1 MIAIFVL
8 LAQMVGGG
16 FAMMPYSSLDA
27 CRAAM
32 DGLPPSL
39 VAKAQ
44 CVPIEIEMPVPASQ
58 YASEL
63 APLPVPKVGQAA

>member
-8 LAQMVGGG
+8 LAQMIGGG

-44 CVPIEIEMPVPASQ
+44 CVPIEMPAPASQ
-58 YASEL
+58 YAPKM
-63 APLPVPKVGQAA
+63 APLPVPKEGQAA